1 MAPAKLDFWWWAG
14 LGHARFVVRGED
26 MDSLRLLVADDH
38 ELVRRG
44 MRAIIEAQPGW
55 SVAAEAND
63 GRQAVEKA
71 KEVKPEVAL
80 LDIGMPVL
88 NGLEA
93 ARQIAKTEERTKI
106 LIVTV
111 HESDPLVRDVLDVGA
126 RGYVLKSDAGRDL
139 VAAVN
144 AVRNNKTYFTPK
156 VAQMVQDGYL
166 DRKNSQNLGG
176 GGPASRLTPRQR
188 EIVQLLAEGRSSK
201 EVAVALGL
209 SIKTAETHR
218 ANIMTRLNC
227 HSISEL
233 VCYAVRHHIIQP

>member
-1 MAPAKLDFWWWAG
+1 
-14 LGHARFVVRGED
+14 

-44 MRAIIEAQPGW
+44 MRTIIEAQPGW
-55 SVAAEAND
+55 SVAAEAID

-71 KEVKPEVAL
+71 KEVKPEVAV

-93 ARQIAKTEERTKI
+93 ARQIAKTEAKTKI

-111 HESDPLVRDVLDVGA
+111 HESDPLVRDVLAVGA

-144 AVRNNKTYFTPK
+144 AVSNNKTYFTPK
-156 VAQMVQDGYL
+156 VAQIVEGGYL
-166 DRKNSQNLGG
+166 DRKNSQNVLS

-188 EIVQLLAEGRSSK
+188 EIVQLLAEGKSSK
-201 EVAVALGL
+201 EVAAALGL

-233 VCYAVRHHIIQP
+233 VCYAVRNHIIQP

>member
-1 MAPAKLDFWWWAG
+1 
-14 LGHARFVVRGED
+14 

-55 SVAAEAND
+55 SVAAEAID

-71 KEVKPEVAL
+71 KEVKPEVAV

-93 ARQIAKTEERTKI
+93 ARQIAKTEAKTKI

-111 HESDPLVRDVLDVGA
+111 HESDPLVRDVLAVGA

-144 AVRNNKTYFTPK
+144 AVSNNKTYFTPK
-156 VAQMVQDGYL
+156 VAQIVEDGYL
-166 DRKNSQNLGG
+166 NRKNSQNVVS

-201 EVAVALGL
+201 EVAAALGL

-233 VCYAVRHHIIQP
+233 VCYAVRNHIIQP

>member
-1 MAPAKLDFWWWAG
+1 
-14 LGHARFVVRGED
+14 

-44 MRAIIEAQPGW
+44 MRTIIEAQPGW
-55 SVAAEAND
+55 SVAAEAID

-71 KEVKPEVAL
+71 KEVKPEVAV

-93 ARQIAKTEERTKI
+93 ARQIAKTEAKTKI

-111 HESDPLVRDVLDVGA
+111 HESDPLVRDVLAVGA

-144 AVRNNKTYFTPK
+144 AVSNNKTYFTPK
-156 VAQMVQDGYL
+156 VAQIVEDGYL
-166 DRKNSQNLGG
+166 DRKNSQNVLS

-188 EIVQLLAEGRSSK
+188 EIVQLLAEGKCMK
-201 EVAVALGL
+201 EVAAVLNLTTRTVAFH
-209 SIKTAETHR
+209 KYR
-218 ANIMTRLNC
+218 IMEVLNVRTNA
-227 HSISEL
+227 EL
-233 VCYAVRHHIIQP
+233 VQYAIRNHLIAA

>member
-1 MAPAKLDFWWWAG
+1 
-14 LGHARFVVRGED
+14 

-44 MRAIIEAQPGW
+44 MRTIIEAQPGW
-55 SVAAEAND
+55 SVAAEAID

-71 KEVKPEVAL
+71 KEVKPEVAV

-93 ARQIAKTEERTKI
+93 ARQIAKTEAKTKI

-111 HESDPLVRDVLDVGA
+111 HESDPLVRDVLAVGA

-144 AVRNNKTYFTPK
+144 AVSNNKTYFTPK
-156 VAQMVQDGYL
+156 VAQIVEDGYL
-166 DRKNSQNLGG
+166 DRKNSQNALSS
-176 GGPASRLTPRQR
+176 GPASRLTPRQR
-188 EIVQLLAEGRSSK
+188 EIV
-201 EVAVALGL
+201 
-209 SIKTAETHR
+209 
-218 ANIMTRLNC
+218 
-227 HSISEL
+227 
-233 VCYAVRHHIIQP
+233 